1 MSDETNPTELP
12 TVGSLP
18 SDLMMLTR
26 IDPVDQDHASEVWE
40 GSPASE
46 TLLAAVL
53 EGSATSGDATTNGS
67 PVANRKRR
75 RAVRWI
81 SGAAAAV
88 AAAVVIGVAPWG
100 SSSAYAIRQL
110 PDGVIV
116 IDWQADLRN
125 GDDIAKDLRSF
136 GIDVDVVASPSTP
149 SLVGHVL
156 STTLPGR
163 EPGPVEGITW
173 GEDGSADVFT
183 WRIDPNVFT
192 GPLRI
197 ELGVAAKPGEA
208 YSTAEE
214 VFEPGEVLGGLHCA
228 LGEPV
233 RAEQLVPYLKKLGLT
248 AQWDVVSVIPGRSDA
263 YSEDTVDDVPDGQ
276 VLWGY
281 AVDSDTVRFSVRLDG
296 VDVSGIDGLEPR
308 LSDVPCTP
316 EQAEGW

>member
-1 MSDETNPTELP
+1 MSDQTNAHETTAYES
-12 TVGSLP
+12 GIHESLP
-18 SDLMMLTR
+18 SDLMLLSR
-26 IDPVDQDHASEVWE
+26 IDPVDGGPPNSTWQNSQASVDLLESTLRKASEH
-40 GSPASE
+40 A
-46 TLLAAVL
+46 
-53 EGSATSGDATTNGS
+53 ATTKGFG
-67 PVANRKRR
+67 RR
-75 RAVRWI
+75 IRWI
-81 SGAAAAV
+81 SGAAAALV
-88 AAAVVIGVAPWG
+88 VAVVIGVAPWG

-116 IDWQADLRN
+116 IDWQADLRD
-125 GDDIAKDLRSF
+125 GDDMAKDLRSF
-136 GIDVDVVASPSTP
+136 GIDVDVVASPATP

-248 AQWDVVSVIPGRSDA
+248 ARWDVISVIPGRSDA

-281 AVDSDTVRFSVRLDG
+281 AVDSGKVRFSIVPDG
-296 VDVSGIDGLEPR
+296 VDLSGIDGLEPR

-316 EQAEGW
+316 EQAGGW